1 LSRRALLSILVLM
14 LAVAGCRDTG
24 VDESTPEGMARLA
37 GRSLEEGDYAAALE
51 GYEEALRLDTHPDG
65 RPSWELGR
73 ARALLGL
80 SRWDR
85 AAVAAGR
92 ALELARDPAVK
103 GAARLV
109 MAQARH
115 GAGEMESAADQLAL
129 LDPEDLNGEQVEVAV
144 SLARAVLEDLRTEKV
159 SALRDAGWL
168 ELFVLLELEDRYYAS
183 GDAERAALV
192 SSEIDR
198 LYPEA
203 HRIYGR
209 PETRG
214 VEKPYMALL
223 VPLSG
228 PEVSVYAR
236 EVKRAAELAFSRAEG
251 TMPGLPELVVVDSG
265 SETGSLERLLA
276 PLGEDRRCLA
286 VIGPLTSSAT
296 MRVAPL
302 AREYRLPVLSPT
314 ATSSEIDRL
323 GSYVHRLSVGGG
335 REAAA
340 MAEYAVV
347 KGGMQRLAVI
357 HSFEARSTDL
367 AESFAS
373 SVRSLGGA
381 VVAMQGYQRGATDFK
396 DQILAV
402 KAARPDGIYIPV
414 DAWDAVQIAPQLRF
428 YSLDLPLLGSSGWDD
443 QMLTRLGGEYVD
455 GAVFPVSCDAGS
467 LYPPAA
473 RFNYFYRRQYGEE
486 PSEVAAQ
493 AYDAAQILLSAWQRA
508 GDDRAG
514 MERALASMG
523 VHVGATGRCT
533 LGAAGD
539 ASRVQVPLMTV
550 SEGEVLRLE

>member
-1 LSRRALLSILVLM
+1 
-14 LAVAGCRDTG
+14 
-24 VDESTPEGMARLA
+24 
-37 GRSLEEGDYAAALE
+37 
-51 GYEEALRLDTHPDG
+51 
-65 RPSWELGR
+65 
-73 ARALLGL
+73 
-80 SRWDR
+80 
-85 AAVAAGR
+85 
-92 ALELARDPAVK
+92 
-103 GAARLV
+103 
-109 MAQARH
+109 
-115 GAGEMESAADQLAL
+115 
-129 LDPEDLNGEQVEVAV
+129 
-144 SLARAVLEDLRTEKV
+144 
-159 SALRDAGWL
+159 
-168 ELFVLLELEDRYYAS
+168 
-183 GDAERAALV
+183 
-192 SSEIDR
+192 
-198 LYPEA
+198 
-203 HRIYGR
+203 
-209 PETRG
+209 
-214 VEKPYMALL
+214 
-223 VPLSG
+223 
-228 PEVSVYAR
+228 
-236 EVKRAAELAFSRAEG
+236 
-251 TMPGLPELVVVDSG
+251 
-265 SETGSLERLLA
+265 
-276 PLGEDRRCLA
+276 
-286 VIGPLTSSAT
+286 
-296 MRVAPL
+296 
-302 AREYRLPVLSPT
+302 
-314 ATSSEIDRL
+314 
-323 GSYVHRLSVGGG
+323 
-335 REAAA
+335 

-373 SVRSLGGA
+373 SIRSLGAA
-381 VVAMQGYQRGATDFK
+381 VVAMEGYQRGATDFK

-402 KAARPDGIYIPV
+402 KAARPDGIYVPV

-514 MERALASMG
+514 IERALASMG

>member
-1 LSRRALLSILVLM
+1 MRGRVLVAVLALM

-24 VDESTPEGMARLA
+24 IDESTPEGMAELA
-37 GRSLEEGDYAAALE
+37 RRRLEEGDYTAALE
-51 GYEEALRLDTHPDG
+51 GFEEALRLDTHPDG
-65 RPSWELGR
+65 RPEWELGR

-85 AAVAAGR
+85 AAEAAGR

-103 GAARLV
+103 GSARLA
-109 MAQARH
+109 MAQARA
-115 GAGEMESAADQLAL
+115 GAGATESAADQLSL
-129 LDPEDLNGEQVEVAV
+129 LDPESLSREQVDVAV
-144 SLARAVLEDLRTEKV
+144 SLARSTLEDLRTGKV
-159 SALRDAGWL
+159 SELRDSGWL
-168 ELFVLLELEDRYYAS
+168 ELFVLLELEERSYAA
-183 GDAERAALV
+183 GDTERASMLTA
-192 SSEIDR
+192 EIDR

-214 VEKPYMALL
+214 LEKPYIALL

-228 PEVSVYAR
+228 SEVSVYAR
-236 EVKRAAELAFSRAEG
+236 EVRRAVELAFARAEG
-251 TMPGLPELVVVDSG
+251 TLPGLPELVVVNSG
-265 SETGSLERLLA
+265 GETGSPEQLLA
-276 PLGEDRRCLA
+276 PLGNDPRCLA

-296 MRVAPL
+296 IRVAPL

-323 GSYVHRLSVGGG
+323 GEYVHRLSVGGG

-347 KGGMQRLAVI
+347 KRNLGRLAVM

-367 AESFAS
+367 AESFVS
-373 SVRSLGGA
+373 SVRSLGGT
-381 VVAMQGYQRGATDFK
+381 VVAMEGYQRGATDFK

-414 DAWDAVQIAPQLRF
+414 EAWDAVQIAPQLRF

-443 QMLTRLGGEYVD
+443 GLLTRVGGDYVD
-455 GAVFPVSCDAGS
+455 GAVFPVGCDAGS

-473 RFNYFYRRQYGEE
+473 RFNYFYRRRYGEE

-493 AYDAAQILLSAWQRA
+493 AYDAAQILLSAWRRA
-508 GDDRAG
+508 GNDRAG
-514 MERALASMG
+514 IERALTSMG

-533 LGAAGD
+533 VGRVEE

>member
-1 LSRRALLSILVLM
+1 MSRRALLSIVALL
-14 LAVAGCRDTG
+14 LATAGCRDTEI
-24 VDESTPEGMARLA
+24 DESTPEGIARLA
-37 GRSLEEGDYAAALE
+37 ERSLEEGDYTEALE
-51 GYEEALRLDTHPDG
+51 GYEEALRMDTHPDG
-65 RPSWELGR
+65 RPAWELGR

-80 SRWDR
+80 SRWDL
-85 AAVAAGR
+85 AAEAAGK
-92 ALELARDPAVK
+92 ALELARDPAVM
-103 GAARLV
+103 GAARLA
-109 MAQARH
+109 MAQASQ
-115 GAGEMESAADQLAL
+115 GGGDMESAADQLAL
-129 LDPEDLNGEQVEVAV
+129 LDPENLDGDQVEVAV
-144 SLARAVLEDLRTEKV
+144 SLARSVLEDLRTEKL
-159 SALRDAGWL
+159 SALRDTGWL
-168 ELFVLLELEDRYYAS
+168 ELFVLLELEGRYYAS
-183 GDAERAALV
+183 GDTERAAMI
-192 SSEIDR
+192 STEIDR

-203 HRIYGR
+203 HRVYGR

-214 VEKPYMALL
+214 VDKPYIALL
-223 VPLSG
+223 IPLSG
-228 PEVSVYAR
+228 RDVSVYAR
-236 EVKRAAELAFSRAEG
+236 EVKRAVELAFSRAEG
-251 TMPGLPELVVVDSG
+251 TMPGIPELVIVDSG
-265 SETGSLERLLA
+265 SETRSLERLLA

-296 MRVAPL
+296 IRIAAM

-347 KGGMQRLAVI
+347 KGGMERLAVI
-357 HSFEARSTDL
+357 HSFEAHSTDL
-367 AESFAS
+367 AEGFAS
-373 SVRSLGGA
+373 SVRSLGA
-381 VVAMQGYQRGATDFK
+381 TVVAMEGYQRGATDFK

-402 KAARPDGIYIPV
+402 KAARPDGIYVPV

-473 RFNYFYRRQYGEE
+473 RFNYFYRREYGEE

-508 GDDRAG
+508 GSNRAG
-514 MERALASMG
+514 IERALNSMG

-533 LGAAGD
+533 LGSGGG